1 MASEIKPIFYPQPR
15 EREEGKGHVIDQ
27 KRPTLAGQQQWRRT
41 EEHRGMAMPVGS
53 MIDDAVPRY
62 VTERF
67 SHNMKQDSVLSSSSL
82 T

>member
-1 MASEIKPIFYPQPR
+1 MKPIFYPQPR
-15 EREEGKGHVIDQ
+15 EREEGKGHAIAQ
-27 KRPTLAGQQQWRRT
+27 KRPGLAGQQQWRRT
-41 EEHRGMAMPVGS
+41 EEHRGMAMTVGA

-67 SHNMKQDSVLSSSSL
+67 SHNMKQDSALTSSSF